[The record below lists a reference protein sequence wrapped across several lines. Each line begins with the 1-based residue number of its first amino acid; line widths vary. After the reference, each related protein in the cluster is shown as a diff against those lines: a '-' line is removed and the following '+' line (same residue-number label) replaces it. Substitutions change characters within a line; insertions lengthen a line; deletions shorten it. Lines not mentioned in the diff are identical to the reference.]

1 MLATLDPQ
9 PTVDSL
15 SNPQIMMTQQTPFAG
30 KKDEQGPKQVKRG
43 SFIDYDDDN
52 VRLGS
57 AQKQVKATIAHT
69 LSSVQHTVTS
79 VNHDSTRAE
88 ERKEVTSIL
97 QNIVSGGDVTQST
110 NGPKSSDV
118 SRYGASKFF
127 MDAGGTK
134 NNKYQINLLR
144 ENYKV
149 AKEQSGGSTSLKEK
163 IEHLSKVRESLR
175 HAQEQR

>member
-1 MLATLDPQ
+1 M
-9 PTVDSL
+9 
-15 SNPQIMMTQQTPFAG
+15 
-30 KKDEQGPKQVKRG
+30 
-43 SFIDYDDDN
+43 
-52 VRLGS
+52 
-57 AQKQVKATIAHT
+57 
-69 LSSVQHTVTS
+69 
-79 VNHDSTRAE
+79 
-88 ERKEVTSIL
+88 
-97 QNIVSGGDVTQST
+97 
-110 NGPKSSDV
+110 